1 MGLSRHWQ
9 VDTDFGG
16 PVHYTSETA
25 DHFVLIQ
32 RGTVDDNS
40 SRCFAAP
47 LGSSD
52 RLPAILV
59 VVPAQ
64 AGIEVDP

>member
-1 MGLSRHWQ
+1 MASMDTSEYLPGDKYLGTG

-32 RGTVDDNS
+32 RGTTIQADVS
-40 SRCFAAP
+40 P
-47 LGSSD
+47 H
-52 RLPAILV
+52 RLVQAIELFC
-59 VVPAQ
+59 
-64 AGIEVDP
+64 IEVDP